1 LSKIV
6 NLQSYRTKTVE
17 QRGFG
22 PWYKRFGETYNK
34 DTLLSDLSAKT
45 LYFLAIPGE
54 KYAVA
59 YYELIMGILGLGK
72 GLKFYYLDKKEQV
85 MIMDIHLFLADQI
98 RFEMMRRLG
107 WLNSFPCDNFTLLK
121 MVQDFNKV
129 KDLSKEDHP
138 ELAKSHP
145 GYAAYS
151 KLTRMDKNV
160 FIRKM
165 FRDALEVFREQLE

>member
-1 LSKIV
+1 M
-6 NLQSYRTKTVE
+6 
-17 QRGFG
+17 
-22 PWYKRFGETYNK
+22 
-34 DTLLSDLSAKT
+34 
-45 LYFLAIPGE
+45 PGE
-54 KYAVA
+54 KHAVA
-59 YYELIMGILGLGK
+59 YYELIMGVLGLGG
-72 GLKFYYLDKKEQV
+72 GLKFYYLNKKEQV

-121 MVQDFNKV
+121 MVEDFDKV
-129 KDLSKEDHP
+129 KNQTKDRHP

-145 GYAAYS
+145 DYDAYN

-165 FRDALEVFREQLE
+165 FREALEVFREQLE